1 MPPVP
6 TAPQTDAEKQIERA
20 LHLERERAD
29 LMNRIG
35 KNREYLRLM
44 DANDALTDAQGEW
57 LDKFYPL
64 KEKGERRSQEDI
76 LATREAKMAARK
88 HDDKKDEAAT
98 AE

>member
-1 MPPVP
+1 MPTVP

-29 LMNRIG
+29 LQSRIS

-44 DANDALTDAQGEW
+44 DANDALTDEQGDW

-64 KEKGERRSQEDI
+64 KEKGERRSDDDI
-76 LATREAKMAARK
+76 KATREAKKAARE
-88 HDDKKDEAAT
+88 HTDKATEAANV
-98 AE
+98 A